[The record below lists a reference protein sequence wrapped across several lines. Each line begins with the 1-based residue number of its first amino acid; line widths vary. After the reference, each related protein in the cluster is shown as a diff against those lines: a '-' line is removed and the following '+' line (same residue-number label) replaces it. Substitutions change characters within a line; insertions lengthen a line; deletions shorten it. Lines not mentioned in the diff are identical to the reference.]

1 MNILVVPD
9 KFKDSLSAKE
19 VITAITIGIQKH
31 NIDHNIFSILA
42 SDGGDGFLD
51 ALLQVY
57 PTLQTINTK
66 TVNAVGNPI
75 ISKYLFDQQNKV
87 AYIELAQSSGL
98 ASLASDE
105 RDCKITSTF
114 GTGLQIKHAIDKG
127 AKKVFI
133 GIGGSA
139 TNDGGTGIAHALGV
153 QFLNSDQKVVFPQG
167 NSLIDI
173 HSIIIPQNNFNNI
186 EFNVINDVTNKLLG
200 NNGATYTYAKQKGAS
215 NVDLPKLEL
224 GMKNLFDKTKD
235 ILHNLEDLPGFG
247 AAGGTGF
254 GLATI
259 FNAKIIPGIDF
270 IFDKNNIDKIL
281 AKNHIDLIITGEG
294 KIDDQTI
301 NGKFIVG
308 VKNKAEKYKI
318 PVIAICG
325 ICQLKDYT
333 IDDLGLHSIYPIKTK
348 DISSEESIKNAA
360 KLIEDRVYEIL
371 KVEKFIE
378 LN

>member
-9 KFKDSLSAKE
+9 KFKDSLPAKGA
-19 VITAITIGIQKH
+19 INAITKGIQKH

-51 ALLQVY
+51 AILQVY
-57 PTLQTINTK
+57 PNMQTIKTN
-66 TVNAVGNPI
+66 TVNALGDPI
-75 ISKYLFDQQNKV
+75 ISNYLLDKQNKV

-98 ASLASDE
+98 TSLAADK
-105 RDCKITSTF
+105 RDCNITSTY
-114 GTGLQIKHAIDKG
+114 GTGLQIKHAINKG

-139 TNDGGTGIAHALGV
+139 TNDGGTGIARALGV
-153 QFLNSDQKVVFPQG
+153 QFLNNDQKEIFPQG

-173 HSIIIPQNNFNNI
+173 FKIIIPQNNIKFYA
-186 EFNVINDVTNKLLG
+186 INDVTNKLLG

-215 NVDLPKLEL
+215 NADLPKLEL

-235 ILHNLEDLPGFG
+235 VLPDLEDLPGFG

-254 GLATI
+254 GLAT
-259 FNAKIIPGIDF
+259 FLNAKIIPGIEF
-270 IFDKNNIDKIL
+270 IFDMNNINKIL
-281 AKNHIDLIITGEG
+281 VNNHIDLIITGEG

-308 VKNKAEKYKI
+308 VKNKAKRHNI
-318 PVIAICG
+318 PVMAICG
-325 ICQLKDYT
+325 VCQLKDYT
-333 IDDLGLHSIYPIKTK
+333 IDDLGLQGIYPIKTK

-371 KVEKFIE
+371 KNWKV
-378 LN
+378 

>member
-19 VITAITIGIQKH
+19 VITAITIGIQKN
-31 NIDHNIFSILA
+31 NIDHNIFSIMA

-66 TVNAVGNPI
+66 TVNAVGDPI
-75 ISKYLFDQQNKV
+75 ISNYLFDQHNKV

-98 ASLASDE
+98 ASLAPDK